1 MTLNEIIRRDLEF
14 CRREEEAEAARQS
27 LAEYEREINRRL
39 WRRRIKAAFKV
50 LAEVAYVAL
59 LAAVAFVALLA
70 VVAACAFLGAMAKMF

>member
-39 WRRRIKAAFKV
+39 WRRRIKAA
-50 LAEVAYVAL
+50 LPTL
-59 LAAVAFVALLA
+59 LAMAFVALLWG
-70 VVAACAFLGAMAKMF
+70 VAKII